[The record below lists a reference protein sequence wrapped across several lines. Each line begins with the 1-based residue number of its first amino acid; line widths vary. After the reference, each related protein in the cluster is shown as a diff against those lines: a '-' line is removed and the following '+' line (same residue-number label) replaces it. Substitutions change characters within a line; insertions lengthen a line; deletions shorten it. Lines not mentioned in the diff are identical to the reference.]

1 MSGALAEWVLAAGLP
16 GLFAAGFLGA
26 TLVPVSSEVAFV
38 AALAAGIPPASAL
51 VVATAGNTLGCALN
65 YAIGWRGREAV
76 EARLRASRVGR
87 AALRWTERWG
97 VAALLLS
104 WLPVVGDPL
113 TLAAG
118 VGRVRP
124 AVFFALVPLMR
135 GLRYAALLAVP
146 IGG

>member
-1 MSGALAEWVLAAGLP
+1 MSGALAEWVLAAGP
-16 GLFAAGFLGA
+16 AGLFAAALLGA

-38 AALAAGIPPASAL
+38 AALLAGMPPALAL
-51 VVATAGNTLGCALN
+51 AVATAGNTLGCAVN
-65 YAIGWRGREAV
+65 YAVGWRGREAV
-76 EARLRASRVGR
+76 GARLEASRGGR

-97 VAALLLS
+97 APALALS

-124 AVFFALVPLMR
+124 WVFFSVVPLVR
-135 GLRYAALLAVP
+135 GVRYAALLP
-146 IGG
+146 LG